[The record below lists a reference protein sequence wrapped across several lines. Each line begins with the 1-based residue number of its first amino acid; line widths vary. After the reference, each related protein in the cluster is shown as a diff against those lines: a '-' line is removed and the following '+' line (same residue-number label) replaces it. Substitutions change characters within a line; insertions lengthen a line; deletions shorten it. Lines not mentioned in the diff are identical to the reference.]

1 MHQHIHGFDETP
13 IVATSLGPRCAIAM
27 STAII
32 RLPIDHSDPRPSRN
46 VSRTAVSNRDP
57 HIRDYFQKTE
67 STWNGETDVHLYTMS
82 ALAPKADIG
91 TGVGSGARGVS
102 NAAISQFLTEALT
115 NLPIHQPP

>member
-46 VSRTAVSNRDP
+46 VSRTAVSNRGP
-57 HIRDYFQKTE
+57 HIRNYFPK
-67 STWNGETDVHLYTMS
+67 SWKVFAPRLGVVRGDKPDCSGERNLLT
-82 ALAPKADIG
+82 ALIG
-91 TGVGSGARGVS
+91 LQRA
-102 NAAISQFLTEALT
+102 
-115 NLPIHQPP
+115 

>member
-46 VSRTAVSNRDP
+46 RNVSRTAVSNRDP

-82 ALAPKADIG
+82 ALPPKADI
-91 TGVGSGARGVS
+91 AMP
-102 NAAISQFLTEALT
+102 L
-115 NLPIHQPP
+115 

>member
-67 STWNGETDVHLYTMS
+67 SD
-82 ALAPKADIG
+82 
-91 TGVGSGARGVS
+91 
-102 NAAISQFLTEALT
+102 LTESSSACVQVWRRARHDVYT
-115 NLPIHQPP
+115 

>member
-57 HIRDYFQKTE
+57 HIGDYFQKTE

>member
-46 VSRTAVSNRDP
+46 VSRTAVSNRGP

-82 ALAPKADIG
+82 ALAPKADIR
-91 TGVGSGARGVS
+91 TQSWNVRFVPKADSCIAFIQSTRRH
-102 NAAISQFLTEALT
+102 E
-115 NLPIHQPP
+115 